1 MKLSIFKMAFKAL
14 ISNKIRSILSVLG
27 IIIGVSTVII
37 VVGIGLG
44 SQAQIEEQYK
54 NLSVTSIIIN
64 PINTAASRSK
74 LSEKDPVAI
83 KEKSEFI
90 SDSTALTQ
98 GKLTVS
104 YGKENSSLTVLGVE
118 KNLFDLSHLDLLAG
132 RYFDES
138 EIKNRGKVTIL
149 GNGAFDELFGTAD
162 VKTALGKTI
171 SIGKNRVEIIGIL
184 TQSGSSIGPI
194 SFDDSVFTPFATA
207 SKKILGDAGTI
218 RIIALATEIETIPFA
233 MEELGNIL
241 RETHRLKISQMDDF
255 RMKDQGSKVTAAK
268 ESAETMTILLTV
280 VATVVLIVSGIGIMN
295 VMLVTVSERTKEI
308 GVLKAIGA
316 KQADILIQFLAEAIV
331 LSIGG
336 GIIGILLGQLLIP
349 ALNTLDG
356 FFVIRSITGVLLAF
370 SFSAI
375 VGVVFGFYPAW
386 KGSQLDPVDALRSE

>member
-14 ISNKIRSILSVLG
+14 ISNKIRSILSILG

-44 SQAQIEEQYK
+44 AQAQIEEQYK

-64 PINTAASRSK
+64 PVNTATSFSK
-74 LSEKDPVAI
+74 LGEKDPIAI
-83 KEKSEFI
+83 KEKAEFV
-90 SDSTALTQ
+90 SDSTVLTQ

-104 YGKENSSLTVLGVE
+104 YGKENSSLTILGTE
-118 KNLFDLSHLDLLAG
+118 KNLFELSHLGLLAG
-132 RYFDES
+132 RYFEDS
-138 EIKNRGKVTIL
+138 EMKNRGKVTIL
-149 GNGAFDELFGTAD
+149 GNGAFEELFGNID
-162 VKTALGKTI
+162 PKIALGKTI
-171 SIGKNRVEIIGIL
+171 SIGKNRVEIIGVL

-194 SFDDSVFTPFATA
+194 AFDDSVFTPFTTA
-207 SKKILGDAGTI
+207 SKKILGSAGTI

-241 RETHRLKISQMDDF
+241 RENHRLKLSQMDDF

-331 LSIGG
+331 LSLGG
-336 GIIGILLGQLLIP
+336 GILGILFGQALIP

-356 FFVIRSITGVLLAF
+356 FFVIHSVVGVVLAF

-375 VGVVFGFYPAW
+375 VGVIFGFYPAW
-386 KGSQLDPVDALRSE
+386 KGSKLDPVDALRSE

>member
-1 MKLSIFKMAFKAL
+1 MKFSIFKMAFNAL
-14 ISNKIRSILSVLG
+14 ISNKIRSILSILG

-44 SQAQIEEQYK
+44 AQAQIEEQYK

-74 LSEKDPVAI
+74 LSEKDPIAI
-83 KEKSEFI
+83 KEKAEFV

-104 YGKENSSLTVLGVE
+104 YGKENSSLTILGVE
-118 KNLFDLSHLDLLAG
+118 KNLFELSHLDLLAG
-132 RYFDES
+132 RYFDDS
-138 EIKNRGKVTIL
+138 EMKNRGKVAIL

-162 VKTALGKTI
+162 VKTAIGKTI
-171 SIGKNRVEIIGIL
+171 SIGKNRVEIIGVL

-194 SFDDSVFTPFATA
+194 SFDDTVFTPFSTA
-207 SKKILGDAGTI
+207 SKKILGSSGTI
-218 RIIALATEIETIPFA
+218 RIIALATEIETISFA
-233 MEELGNIL
+233 MEEMGNIL
-241 RETHRLKISQMDDF
+241 RESHRLKLSQMDDF

-280 VATVVLIVSGIGIMN
+280 VATVVLLVSGIGIMN

-316 KQADILIQFLAEAIV
+316 KQADILIQFLAEAVV

-336 GIIGILLGQLLIP
+336 GILGILLGQILIP

-356 FFVIRSITGVLLAF
+356 FFVIRSVTGVLLAF
-370 SFSAI
+370 SFSAV